1 MSDEFDFPGMLEAFW
16 NRKTASLHT
25 AMPGKIVAYDS
36 STRFATVKPLI
47 KFQFIDEDSPR
58 EIPNLQDVP
67 VCMPGT
73 ASGCIHLPGL
83 VGATGFLIF
92 AENSIEDW
100 LSGSGNAVFPTEGR
114 KFDISDAIFIP
125 GVYPE
130 GMPYTGI
137 IDEEVLD
144 ISVMTGK
151 KIKIGNGT
159 AELITLMYSLIE
171 QILLVTA
178 QVKLI
183 TVNTAGVPS
192 TVPVNAGAFAA
203 MDAQIIVIKTLL
215 ETIKG

>member
-1 MSDEFDFPGMLEAFW
+1 MNDDVTFNDMLESFW
-16 NRKTASLHT
+16 KCKTFGMHT
-25 AMPGKIVAYDS
+25 ATPGKIVSYDS

-47 KFQFIDEDSPR
+47 KYQFIDEDSPR

-100 LSGSGNAVFPTEGR
+100 LSGAGQAVFPTEGR

-130 GMPYTGI
+130 GSPYAGD
-137 IDEEVLD
+137 IDENTLD
-144 ISVMTGK
+144 ISVKSGTKMRF
-151 KIKIGNGT
+151 GNGT
-159 AELITLMYSLIE
+159 ADVVTQLHELADIVSKIVVGVGTGPDVGALTTLMSKI
-171 QILLVTA
+171 
-178 QVKLI
+178 
-183 TVNTAGVPS
+183 
-192 TVPVNAGAFAA
+192 
-203 MDAQIIVIKTLL
+203 AQIKA
-215 ETIKG
+215 